1 MELLADS
8 TVHPQQHNN
17 SKGATNLLTI
27 QSSTFQ
33 VLPKYTLH
41 RFWVQAVLPL
51 IFVCVTKSVFS
62 KQYQLLL
69 DLLIGLR
76 EEKGLSQREL
86 SKKLKRV
93 QTYVSKYER
102 GERRLDVIEFLEIV
116 KALEADP
123 QKVIK
128 QLLKEE
134 R

>member
-1 MELLADS
+1 
-8 TVHPQQHNN
+8 VQ
-17 SKGATNLLTI
+17 GI
-27 QSSTFQ
+27 
-33 VLPKYTLH
+33 LP
-41 RFWVQAVLPL
+41 R
-51 IFVCVTKSVFS
+51 IFVFVTKSVFT

-69 DLLIGLR
+69 NLLIDLR
-76 EEKGLSQREL
+76 EKKGLSQREL

-128 QLLKEE
+128 QLMDKS
-134 R
+134 